1 MKYIYLSVFYKGTKC
16 FHNLIVGPNILKCH
30 IKPIVGKDESAREG
44 EKRVKV
50 VTKTLFSTND
60 MLKKYHHIHSV

>member
-1 MKYIYLSVFYKGTKC
+1 MKYTYLFVCYIGTKC

-44 EKRVKV
+44 EKTELR
-50 VTKTLFSTND
+50 L
-60 MLKKYHHIHSV
+60 LQRHSSQLMTC